1 MRNLRL
7 LCLLCA
13 LAWAWTSEPA
23 AAQDRKLVSGLITN
37 KNTKKPFG
45 EEAVFIY
52 AFNTVAE
59 AEDARKIID
68 SKNGYFESTAM
79 EAAAADGYYQIMV
92 PETGALIF
100 KVGVVDCVLE
110 KVNYRLE
117 INVAIESNEILKQV
131 DVLGINQAIKPLD
144 PDNAEIEGNIFMAR
158 NRIPI
163 PAQYG
168 KSNARMILQP
178 YMLNGNTGDT
188 VQFLDPFVYDGEQYH
203 LTQTRRMGYDQ
214 DADPLMAYVKDE
226 PLVADKMSINW
237 ADTVYLEEPMGS
249 YLVKGVLLLED
260 YNEVYHKEEYLLASA
275 RIRRPLRFLEYS
287 TEERQ
292 LDPNKY
298 KERPRRERR
307 NTAGNISLTF
317 LVNKAQLDPADT
329 MNRVQVDKL
338 KSDLLAIVEGEGSQL
353 KEFHI
358 RGVASPDGTYA
369 SNLALAKK
377 RVQFAQEQITSV
389 LPRRVL
395 ARVYQNPKAEVAPWT
410 AVADLLFADSL
421 KKEAADI
428 RAIVEKYPDSRDRQT
443 NQIRRLPY
451 YKDVV
456 VDYLPKLRTV
466 HYEYIHEIYRE
477 LTPEEILDRYEHDE
491 DYRSGR
497 KKFALYEYWNL
508 FQMVKDPD
516 ELEALYKRA
525 YEESKEMNA
534 KPWVLAANNLA
545 AMYLK
550 KGKVDTT
557 LLAPFIDTKNLKS
570 VNIEVKNPDGSK
582 TILNPEEVVANQL
595 SMYLLANNFRSA
607 SIMAQLL
614 PNTEKN
620 KELKALTMCLGG
632 YYKGGNTP
640 EERAYA
646 REIFDIVKETSPLNK
661 VVMYLALNTQ
671 ANDVFAERAM
681 ADLPQDDPKTWYL
694 WAIIYSRMSMIPAN
708 ELQMYELKAEEWLVK
723 CFHADPKFVDI
734 AAADGDILESIYKGA
749 KATYDDEMKKD

>member
-1 MRNLRL
+1 MKKLGLYCL
-7 LCLLCA
+7 LCLGMWA
-13 LAWAWTSEPA
+13 LAAGEVS
-23 AAQDRKLVSGLITN
+23 AQDMKLVSGRIVN

-45 EEAVFIY
+45 QEAVFIY

-59 AEDARKIID
+59 AEDARKVID
-68 SKNGYFESTAM
+68 SKNGFFESSSM
-79 EAAAADGYYQIMV
+79 EAASADGYYQITV

-117 INVAIESNEILKQV
+117 INVEIESNEILKQV
-131 DVLGINQAIKPLD
+131 DVVGMRQGIQPMD
-144 PDNAEIEGNIFMAR
+144 PDNAEIDGNSFRAR
-158 NRIPI
+158 NKIPI

-168 KSNARMILQP
+168 KSNARLILQP
-178 YMLNGNTGDT
+178 YLLDGNTGDT
-188 VQFLDPFVYDGEQYH
+188 VRFLDPMVYDGEQYH
-203 LTQTRRMGYDQ
+203 LTQERRMGYDTGK
-214 DADPLMAYVKDE
+214 DPLMHYVRHE
-226 PLVADKMSINW
+226 PLVADGMVVDW
-237 ADTVYLEEPMGS
+237 ADTVYLDDPMKS
-249 YLVKGVLLLED
+249 YCVKGVLLLED
-260 YNEVYHKEEYLLASA
+260 YNRVYHREEYLLASA
-275 RIRRPLRFLEYS
+275 RIRRPLKFLEY
-287 TEERQ
+287 TLGERQ

-317 LVNKAQLDPADT
+317 MVGKAQLDPKDT

-358 RGVASPDGTYA
+358 RGVASPDGSYA

-421 KKEAADI
+421 KQEAADI

-443 NQIRRLPY
+443 NQIRKLPY
-451 YKDVV
+451 YKETV
-456 VDYLPKLRTV
+456 VDYLPRLRTV

-477 LTPEEILDRYEHDE
+477 LTPQEILDRYEHDA

-508 FQMVKDPD
+508 FQLVKDPK

-545 AMYLK
+545 AVYLK
-550 KGKVDTT
+550 RKQVDTT
-557 LLAPFIDTKNLKS
+557 LLAPFIDTKNLKGCNIS
-570 VNIEVKNPDGSK
+570 VKQPDGS
-582 TILNPEEVVANQL
+582 TVILNPEEVVANQL
-595 SMYLLANNFRSA
+595 CMYLLANNFRSA
-607 SIMAQLL
+607 SILAQLL

-620 KELKALTMCLGG
+620 RELKALTMCLGG
-632 YYKGGNTP
+632 YYKGGETP
-640 EERAYA
+640 EARAKA
-646 REIFDIVKETSPLNK
+646 REVFDVVKETTPVNK

-671 ANDVFAERAM
+671 ANDVFAEQAM
-681 ADLPQDDPKTWYL
+681 ADLPEDDPLTWYL
-694 WAIIYSRMSMIPAN
+694 WAIINSRKSMVPAYA
-708 ELQMYELKAEEWLVK
+708 LDMYELKAEEWLVK
-723 CFHADPKFVDI
+723 CFKADPKYMDI
-734 AAADGDILESIYKGA
+734 AAADGDILESIFKSA
-749 KATYDDEMKKD
+749 KSTYEYELNQ

>member
-1 MRNLRL
+1 MKKLGLYCL
-7 LCLLCA
+7 LCLGMWA
-13 LAWAWTSEPA
+13 LAAGKVS
-23 AAQDRKLVSGLITN
+23 AQDMKLVSGRIVN

-45 EEAVFIY
+45 QEAVFIY

-59 AEDARKIID
+59 AEDARKVID
-68 SKNGYFESTAM
+68 SKNGFFESSSM
-79 EAAAADGYYQIMV
+79 EAASADGYYQITV

-117 INVAIESNEILKQV
+117 INVEIESNEILKQV
-131 DVLGINQAIKPLD
+131 DVVGMRQGIQPMD
-144 PDNAEIEGNIFMAR
+144 PDNAEIDGNSFRAR
-158 NRIPI
+158 NKIPI

-168 KSNARMILQP
+168 KSNARLILQP
-178 YMLNGNTGDT
+178 YLLDGNTGDT
-188 VQFLDPFVYDGEQYH
+188 VRFLDPMVYDGEQYH
-203 LTQTRRMGYDQ
+203 LTQERRMGYDTGK
-214 DADPLMAYVKDE
+214 DPLMHYVRHE
-226 PLVADKMSINW
+226 PLVADGMVVDW
-237 ADTVYLEEPMGS
+237 ADTVYLDDPMKS
-249 YLVKGVLLLED
+249 YCVKGVLLLED
-260 YNEVYHKEEYLLASA
+260 YNRVYHREEYLLASA
-275 RIRRPLRFLEYS
+275 RIRRPLKFLEY
-287 TEERQ
+287 TLGERQ

-317 LVNKAQLDPADT
+317 VVGKAQLDPKDT

-358 RGVASPDGTYA
+358 RGVASPDGSYA

-421 KKEAADI
+421 KQEAADI

-443 NQIRRLPY
+443 NQIRKLPY
-451 YKDVV
+451 YKETV
-456 VDYLPKLRTV
+456 VDYLPRLRTV

-477 LTPEEILDRYEHDE
+477 LTPQEILDRYEHDA

-508 FQMVKDPD
+508 FQLVKDPK

-545 AMYLK
+545 AVYLK
-550 KGKVDTT
+550 RKQVDT
-557 LLAPFIDTKNLKS
+557 
-570 VNIEVKNPDGSK
+570 GSGV
-582 TILNPEEVVANQL
+582 PEAEA
-595 SMYLLANNFRSA
+595 
-607 SIMAQLL
+607 
-614 PNTEKN
+614 
-620 KELKALTMCLGG
+620 GG
-632 YYKGGNTP
+632 YDVTRPFYRHEEPEGVQYFGEAAGREHGYPEPGGGSGKP
-640 EERAYA
+640 VVHVLAGKQFPFGEHPGAAVAEYGEEQGTEGA
-646 REIFDIVKETSPLNK
+646 D
-661 VVMYLALNTQ
+661 
-671 ANDVFAERAM
+671 DVPRGV
-681 ADLPQDDPKTWYL
+681 
-694 WAIIYSRMSMIPAN
+694 
-708 ELQMYELKAEEWLVK
+708 LQGW
-723 CFHADPKFVDI
+723 
-734 AAADGDILESIYKGA
+734 
-749 KATYDDEMKKD
+749 